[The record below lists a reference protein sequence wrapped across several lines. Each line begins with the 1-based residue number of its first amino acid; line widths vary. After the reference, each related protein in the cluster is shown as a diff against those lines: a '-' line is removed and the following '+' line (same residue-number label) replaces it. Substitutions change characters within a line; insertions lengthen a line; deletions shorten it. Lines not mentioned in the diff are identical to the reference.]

1 MENNTKIGIGVVL
14 LAGVG
19 YYFYNKSK
27 SPISNVGSTTV
38 VNQENKPIQSVPPTV
53 SNNYNKEEATA
64 KALVTVKEWIKIYDG
79 LSADV
84 LNQKSSNQIT
94 FEKQLADL
102 KAIKNPS
109 KEVLA
114 SISFI
119 QSQLLVNKQLL
130 KDAVK
135 RLKDIEYQK
144 VYNILKD
151 LYAQYPKA
159 DVNKLMVIMPKFLS
173 GYMLGDDY
181 KYSYDVFNTFS
192 IDQKLYFSDIDLY
205 GKLQKI
211 SQEKY
216 PREQRAL
223 VGNVG
228 IASVGL
234 VQVR

>member
-1 MENNTKIGIGVVL
+1 MENNTKIGIGVLV

-19 YYFYNKSK
+19 YYFYNKNK
-27 SPISNVGSTTV
+27 SPMPNVSSTTV
-38 VNQENKPIQSVPPTV
+38 VTEENKTVPSTV
-53 SNNYNKEEATA
+53 SDNYNKEEATA
-64 KALVTVKEWIKIYDG
+64 KALVTVKDWIKTYDG
-79 LSADV
+79 LTEDV
-84 LNQKSSNQIT
+84 LNQKSKNQIT

-109 KEVLA
+109 RDVVA

-119 QSQLLVNKQLL
+119 ESNLLVNKQLL

-181 KYSYDVFNTFS
+181 KYSQDVFNTFS
-192 IDQKLYFSDIDLY
+192 IDQKLYLSDIDLY
-205 GKLQKI
+205 GKWQKI
-211 SQEKY
+211 YREKY
-216 PREQRAL
+216 PIKVNPL
-223 VGNVG
+223 VGNIRATG
-228 IASVGL
+228 IVMAK
-234 VQVR
+234 

>member
-27 SPISNVGSTTV
+27 SPISNVSSTTV

-64 KALVTVKEWIKIYDG
+64 KALVTVKDWIKTYDG
-79 LSADV
+79 LSEDV
-84 LNQKSSNQIT
+84 LNQKSSNQIR

-109 KEVLA
+109 RENLA

-119 QSQLLVNKQLL
+119 ESQLLVNKQLL

-135 RLKDIEYQK
+135 RLKEIEYQK

-181 KYSYDVFNTFS
+181 KYSYDVFATFS
-192 IDQKLYFSDIDLY
+192 IEQKLYFSDIDLY
-205 GKLQKI
+205 GKWRKI

-216 PREQRAL
+216 PIDPRVL
-223 VGNVG
+223 GIKIPVGVSG
-228 IASVGL
+228 I
-234 VQVR
+234 RNN

>member
-1 MENNTKIGIGVVL
+1 MKNNTKIGIGVL
-14 LAGVG
+14 ALAGVG

-38 VNQENKPIQSVPPTV
+38 VNQENKSVPSTP
-53 SNNYNKEEATA
+53 SDKYNKEEATA
-64 KALVTVKEWIKIYDG
+64 KALVTVKDWIKIYDG
-79 LSADV
+79 LTEDV
-84 LNQKSSNQIT
+84 LNQKSKNQIT

-205 GKLQKI
+205 GKWQKI

-216 PREQRAL
+216 PINTNAILGAVRGQ
-223 VGNVG
+223 G
-228 IASVGL
+228 ISTI
-234 VQVR
+234 RNN

>member
-1 MENNTKIGIGVVL
+1 MKTTNVILLGVVGV
-14 LAGVG
+14 AGVG
-19 YYFYNKSK
+19 YYLYNKNK
-27 SPISNVGSTTV
+27 SPISNVSSTTLNNE
-38 VNQENKPIQSVPPTV
+38 VNKTQPSVPMNTY
-53 SNNYNKEEATA
+53 SQQEATA
-64 KALVTVKEWIKIYDG
+64 KALVTVKDWIKTYDG
-79 LSADV
+79 LSEDV
-84 LNQKSSNQIT
+84 LNQKSKNQIT

-109 KEVLA
+109 TDVVA

-119 QSQLLVNKQLL
+119 ESNLLVNKQLL

-181 KYSYDVFNTFS
+181 KYSNDVFATLS
-192 IDQKLYFSDIDLY
+192 IDQKLYLSDIDLY
-205 GKLQKI
+205 GKLLKI
-211 SQEKY
+211 YKEKY
-216 PREQRAL
+216 PINTNAIAI
-223 VGNVG
+223 G
-228 IASVGL
+228 IRGISN
-234 VQVR
+234 

>member
-1 MENNTKIGIGVVL
+1 MKTQNVILLGVVGV
-14 LAGVG
+14 AGVG

-27 SPISNVGSTTV
+27 SPMSNVNNTTLDNK
-38 VNQENKPIQSVPPTV
+38 VNTIAPSPSPSLSVT
-53 SNNYNKEEATA
+53 SDNYNQQEATA
-64 KALVTVKEWIKIYDG
+64 KALVTVKDWIKIYDG

-84 LNQKSSNQIT
+84 LNEKSRNQIL

-109 KEVLA
+109 QTDIA
-114 SISFI
+114 TISFI
-119 QSQLLVNKQLL
+119 ESNLINKQLL
-130 KDAVK
+130 KDAVR

-181 KYSYDVFNTFS
+181 KYSNDVFATLS
-192 IDQKLYFSDIDLY
+192 IDQKLYLSDIDLY
-205 GKLQKI
+205 GKWQKI
-211 SQEKY
+211 YKEKY
-216 PREQRAL
+216 PINTNIKQI
-223 VGNVG
+223 G
-228 IASVGL
+228 IRGISN
-234 VQVR
+234 

>member
-1 MENNTKIGIGVVL
+1 MKNNTKIGIGVVL

-19 YYFYNKSK
+19 YYFFNKSK
-27 SPISNVGSTTV
+27 SPMSKVGSTNVAT
-38 VNQENKPIQSVPPTV
+38 QENKPIQSAPSTQ
-53 SNNYNKEEATA
+53 SDNYNKQEATA
-64 KALVTVKEWIKIYDG
+64 KALVTVKDWIKTYDG

-84 LNQKSSNQIT
+84 LNEKSRNQIIWD
-94 FEKQLADL
+94 KQLAEL

-109 KEVLA
+109 KEDVA
-114 SISFI
+114 TISFI
-119 QSQLLVNKQLL
+119 EANLINKQLL
-130 KDAVK
+130 KDAIK

-181 KYSYDVFNTFS
+181 KYSQDVFNTFS
-192 IDQKLYFSDIDLY
+192 IDQKLYLSDIDLY

-211 SQEKY
+211 NREKY
-216 PREQRAL
+216 PIDPR
-223 VGNVG
+223 VFGIKIPVG
-228 IASVGL
+228 ISSTSI
-234 VQVR
+234 R

>member
-27 SPISNVGSTTV
+27 SPISNVSSVAT
-38 VNQENKPIQSVPPTV
+38 QENKPMQSVPPTV
-53 SNNYNKEEATA
+53 SDNYNKEEATA
-64 KALVTVKEWIKIYDG
+64 KALVTVKDWIKTYDG
-79 LSADV
+79 LNEDV
-84 LNQKSSNQIT
+84 LNQKSRNQIQ

-109 KEVLA
+109 RENLA

-119 QSQLLVNKQLL
+119 ESNLINNQLL
-130 KDAVK
+130 KDAIK
-135 RLKDIEYQK
+135 RLKDIEYEK

-205 GKLQKI
+205 GKWQKI
-211 SQEKY
+211 RQEKY
-216 PREQRAL
+216 PIKFSTIGLA
-223 VGNVG
+223 G
-228 IASVGL
+228 IRGISK
-234 VQVR
+234 

>member
-27 SPISNVGSTTV
+27 SPMSNVSSTTLNNE
-38 VNQENKPIQSVPPTV
+38 VNKTQPNDNLSVPMDTYRPQ
-53 SNNYNKEEATA
+53 EATA
-64 KALVTVKEWIKIYDG
+64 KALVTVKDWIKIYDG
-79 LSADV
+79 LSDDV
-84 LNQKSSNQIT
+84 LNEKSRNQIR
-94 FEKQLADL
+94 FEKQLAEL

-109 KEVLA
+109 RTDIA

-119 QSQLLVNKQLL
+119 EQNLLVNKQLL
-130 KDAVK
+130 KDAVR

-181 KYSYDVFNTFS
+181 KYSSDVFATLS
-192 IDQKLYFSDIDLY
+192 IDQKLYLSDIDLY
-205 GKLQKI
+205 GKWLKI
-211 SQEKY
+211 YKEKY
-216 PREQRAL
+216 PINRSPFGL
-223 VGNVG
+223 VG
-228 IASVGL
+228 S
-234 VQVR
+234 R

>member
-1 MENNTKIGIGVVL
+1 MENKTKIGIGVVL

-27 SPISNVGSTTV
+27 SPISNVSSVAT
-38 VNQENKPIQSVPPTV
+38 QENKPVPSTV
-53 SNNYNKEEATA
+53 SDKYNKEEATA

-94 FEKQLADL
+94 FEKQLAEL
-102 KAIKNPS
+102 KAIKNPTR
-109 KEVLA
+109 ENLA

-119 QSQLLVNKQLL
+119 ESNLLVNKQLL

-159 DVNKLMVIMPKFLS
+159 DVNKLMVVMPKFLS

-181 KYSYDVFNTFS
+181 KYSYDVFATFS

-205 GKLQKI
+205 GKWQKI

-216 PREQRAL
+216 PINTNAIIGAVRGQ
-223 VGNVG
+223 G
-228 IASVGL
+228 ISSI
-234 VQVR
+234 RNN

>member
-1 MENNTKIGIGVVL
+1 MKTKNVILLGVVGV
-14 LAGVG
+14 AGVG
-19 YYFYNKSK
+19 YYLYTKSK
-27 SPISNVGSTTV
+27 SPMPN
-38 VNQENKPIQSVPPTV
+38 V
-53 SNNYNKEEATA
+53 SNTTLNNEVNTIAPSVSFDKYNQQEATA
-64 KALVTVKEWIKIYDG
+64 KALVTVKDWIKIYDG

-84 LNQKSSNQIT
+84 LNEKSRNQIL

-109 KEVLA
+109 QTDIA
-114 SISFI
+114 TISFI
-119 QSQLLVNKQLL
+119 ESNLINKQLL
-130 KDAVK
+130 KDAVR

-181 KYSYDVFNTFS
+181 KYSNDVVNTFS

-205 GKLQKI
+205 GKWQKI
-211 SQEKY
+211 YKEKY
-216 PREQRAL
+216 PINTNIKQI
-223 VGNVG
+223 G
-228 IASVGL
+228 IRGISN
-234 VQVR
+234 